1 MISFKKLTESATT
14 PKRATEGSAGFDLY
28 FSESKPVVIPA
39 GMRVT
44 LSTGIACKIPMG
56 FCGQIWPRS
65 GLASRGI
72 DVLGG
77 LIDCDYRGEIK
88 VMLINHS
95 PNMLTIDPGERIAQ
109 LVVSVFLEDAQEVEH
124 LDDTERGT
132 GGFGSTGK

>member
-1 MISFKKLTESATT
+1 MIKFKRLTPAATI
-14 PKRATEGSAGFDLY
+14 PRRATEGSAGFDLY

-44 LSTGIACKIPMG
+44 LSTGIACIIPMG

-77 LIDCDYRGEIK
+77 LIDCDYRGELK

-95 PNMLTIDPGERIAQ
+95 TNMITIDPGERIAQ

-124 LDDTERGT
+124 LDDTERGE